1 MQSPSP
7 IRAYPSHTVLRTLT
21 VLVFLSPVVAY
32 LACAIQRM
40 DSPVLL
46 EWMEA
51 GSLQMMQQVL
61 SGKPLYAAPS
71 VEFVPY
77 TYTPLYFYLSALL
90 SGVVG
95 SGLFPLRLLSF
106 VASLVSFLLLFTIVR
121 RETASSRGGMAAV
134 GLFAGSYAVNG
145 NWFDIARIDSLCIAL
160 LLAGVTLGL
169 GEARSRNLIAGGLL
183 VAFAFFTKQVALVI
197 AAPLMLAVG
206 IRHGK
211 IGGLFALSALG
222 TIVVGSLAWNVL
234 SAGWFLF
241 YVLESPGA
249 RWRGNLSLGSLTQ
262 ATLYEFLPLFIVS
275 IAVALPTIASQL
287 RRPRRREMSFLLV
300 VSGLFLAAAWG
311 RVESINFLNS
321 SIPAHLGVAFLLG
334 IGVGKLLND
343 SNHFRTNLAILGAFI
358 LQLSIFTM
366 MLGPLRPTE
375 QENANY
381 SRYSSFIHSLPKPMY
396 IPDQGFVP
404 TLGSDNS
411 FAHSIGIMDLMMG
424 GSPAVVEEF
433 RRKMTEA
440 LNARRFKT
448 IVCDT
453 PLFERWFKE
462 ELHRNYELSPLEA
475 TNTTWT
481 PVLGF
486 QNRPRIF
493 TPRKD
498 VQ

>member
-1 MQSPSP
+1 MQAPSP
-7 IRAYPSHTVLRTLT
+7 IRACPSHTALQTLT

-32 LACAIQRM
+32 LACAMQRL

-51 GSLQMMQQVL
+51 GSLQMMHQIL

-77 TYTPLYFYLSALL
+77 TYTPLYFYLSALV

-95 SGLFPLRLLSF
+95 PSLFPLRLVSF
-106 VASLVSFLLLFTIVR
+106 VASLVSFLLLFTVVQ
-121 RETASSRGGMAAV
+121 RETGSSRGGMAAV
-134 GLFAGSYAVNG
+134 GIFAGSYAVNG

-160 LLAGVTLGL
+160 LLAGISLGL
-169 GEARSRNLIAGGLL
+169 GEGRSRNLMAGGLF
-183 VAFAFFTKQVALVI
+183 VALAFFTKQVALVI
-197 AAPLMLAVG
+197 AAPLILGVV

-211 IGGLFALSALG
+211 IGGLFALSALS
-222 TIVVGSLAWNVL
+222 TIVVGSLAWNAL

-249 RWRGNLSLGSLTQ
+249 RWRANLSLGSLTQ
-262 ATLYEFLPLFIVS
+262 AALYEFLPLFIVS
-275 IAVALPTIASQL
+275 IAVALSTIASQL
-287 RRPRRREMSFLLV
+287 RRPCAKGISFLIV
-300 VSGLFLAAAWG
+300 ISGLFLAAAWG

-321 SIPAHLGVAFLLG
+321 SIPAHLGVALLLG
-334 IGVGKLLND
+334 VAVGRLLND
-343 SNHFRTNLAILGAFI
+343 SNHVRTNLAILAAFI
-358 LQLSIFTM
+358 LQLSILAM
-366 MLGPLRPTE
+366 ILGPLRPTG
-375 QENANY
+375 QDNANY
-381 SRYSSFIHSLPKPMY
+381 ARYSSFIQSLPRPIY
-396 IPDQGFVP
+396 IPDQGFVQA
-404 TLGSDNS
+404 LGSDNS

-424 GSPAVVEEF
+424 GSPTVVEEF
-433 RRKMTEA
+433 RRDMTEA
-440 LNARRFKT
+440 LNSRRFKT

-453 PLFERWFKE
+453 TLFERWFNE
-462 ELHRNYELSPLEA
+462 ELQRNYELSPLEA

-493 TPRKD
+493 TLRKD
-498 VQ
+498 Q